1 MKTYLRKRNAKTMIN
16 RLHRIQWMNL
26 VFKRRISHSSSDR
39 GFKEFG
45 GLPKVEL
52 HRHLEGAVR
61 LDTVLDL
68 AKEYDVPL
76 PHGLNGDM
84 TSSNL
89 LTYEGIKPHIQTLKP
104 FPNLET
110 LLAIF
115 DHTQSTFKKVD
126 ALYRIAKEAVYDANE
141 EGIVALELRYAPS
154 FCSMNHNHN
163 FEDVL
168 SVIESG
174 IKDAVNDIFTL
185 QGKRMA
191 VGILCIG
198 VGAMG
203 HDHMNRTK
211 SKAYSSIALQSNINT
226 KNKITGTVD
235 FFLDNQDRFCGF
247 DMAGAETNV
256 AAFET
261 QFRRIRDC
269 GGRITCHASED
280 RVEGKPENAL
290 CAVEI
295 LGAERIGHGIQ
306 IVRDEEIMRKIRDS
320 DVMLEVSVTSNYLTN
335 SVDTIASHPCR
346 KLWEFGIPICVN
358 TDDPGIMAIDLNHE
372 WDVWTNELGFETR
385 DLEAM
390 NIMALSRS
398 FLSKDEQN
406 RVYKE
411 FFDDEGDLE
420 SAVQHARAVQQSG

>member
-1 MKTYLRKRNAKTMIN
+1 
-16 RLHRIQWMNL
+16 
-26 VFKRRISHSSSDR
+26 
-39 GFKEFG
+39 
-45 GLPKVEL
+45 
-52 HRHLEGAVR
+52 
-61 LDTVLDL
+61 
-68 AKEYDVPL
+68 
-76 PHGLNGDM
+76 
-84 TSSNL
+84 
-89 LTYEGIKPHIQTLKP
+89 
-104 FPNLET
+104 
-110 LLAIF
+110 
-115 DHTQSTFKKVD
+115 
-126 ALYRIAKEAVYDANE
+126 
-141 EGIVALELRYAPS
+141 
-154 FCSMNHNHN
+154 
-163 FEDVL
+163 
-168 SVIESG
+168 
-174 IKDAVNDIFTL
+174 
-185 QGKRMA
+185 
-191 VGILCIG
+191 
-198 VGAMG
+198 
-203 HDHMNRTK
+203 
-211 SKAYSSIALQSNINT
+211 
-226 KNKITGTVD
+226 
-235 FFLDNQDRFCGF
+235 
-247 DMAGAETNV
+247 MAGAETNV

-306 IVRDEEIMRKIRDS
+306 IVRDEEIVRKIRDS

-372 WDVWTNELGFETR
+372 WDVWTNELGFQTR

>member
-1 MKTYLRKRNAKTMIN
+1 MIN

-45 GLPKVEL
+45 RLPKVEL

-174 IKDAVNDIFTL
+174 IKDAVDDIFTL

-211 SKAYSSIALQSNINT
+211 SKHIQALHCNRISTRNT
-226 KNKITGTVD
+226 KSQAPWISFLTIKTDFVDLTWRVLRRTSRRLRHSFVAFVIAGGASHATRAKIVLRENPRMHCVPLRSWARNASDTA
-235 FFLDNQDRFCGF
+235 FRSFEMKKLC
-247 DMAGAETNV
+247 AK
-256 AAFET
+256 FET
-261 QFRRIRDC
+261 
-269 GGRITCHASED
+269 
-280 RVEGKPENAL
+280 
-290 CAVEI
+290 
-295 LGAERIGHGIQ
+295 
-306 IVRDEEIMRKIRDS
+306 
-320 DVMLEVSVTSNYLTN
+320 VM
-335 SVDTIASHPCR
+335 
-346 KLWEFGIPICVN
+346 
-358 TDDPGIMAIDLNHE
+358 
-372 WDVWTNELGFETR
+372 
-385 DLEAM
+385 
-390 NIMALSRS
+390 
-398 FLSKDEQN
+398 
-406 RVYKE
+406 
-411 FFDDEGDLE
+411 
-420 SAVQHARAVQQSG
+420 